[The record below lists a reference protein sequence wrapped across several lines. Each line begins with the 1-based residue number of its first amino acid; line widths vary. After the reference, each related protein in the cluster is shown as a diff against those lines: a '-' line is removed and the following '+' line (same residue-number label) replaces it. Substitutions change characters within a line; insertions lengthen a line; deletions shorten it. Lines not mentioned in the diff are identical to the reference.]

1 MRRKRRIR
9 SRRRRMKRGKSKRQR
24 QGERRRRR
32 RKRMRKGERRGIGR
46 RRREKGEKNKT
57 KEEQEGT
64 KEKEDAPLPR
74 VWFGRG
80 IDHAHAGWPG
90 SSGAV
95 SPGRQTEAR
104 PLHPTRREVCNSFVM
119 DLRATSPRAII
130 LKRDP
135 SGRPGLSL
143 SSSARAVC
151 LLLAV
156 VRVFL

>member
-1 MRRKRRIR
+1 M
-9 SRRRRMKRGKSKRQR
+9 
-24 QGERRRRR
+24 
-32 RKRMRKGERRGIGR
+32 
-46 RRREKGEKNKT
+46 
-57 KEEQEGT
+57 
-64 KEKEDAPLPR
+64 AR
-74 VWFGRG
+74 VCFGRG

-104 PLHPTRREVCNSFVM
+104 PLHPTRSMCHSFVM

-151 LLLAV
+151 LLLWSEFSFNEDHSSRHAPTTLSLLSLRTTGQTIDALFFRKIHFISRLYFCFHFCIPV
-156 VRVFL
+156 LGFHIIILHFPFL